1 LEAQAFGTGA
11 INLMITIN
19 EFKLKNIMTTKIKL
33 AILLLTV
40 STGFIFSCNQ
50 GQPKN
55 VSNSDTATFAEME
68 QQVMKHRAIEAIIW
82 GMPAVNLDLMHQAML
97 RETSAKDNQ
106 MLYWSRLLDWKTQT
120 LTPNTDVIYFT
131 PFFDTKL
138 VGPVVLEIPPAD
150 DGAIVGTIMD
160 AWQMPLEDI
169 GPAGADQGKGGK
181 YLILPP
187 NYSEQVPEGYIVLP
201 SLTYRG
207 YALIRSILRSGSEAD
222 LAKAIAYGKRM
233 KIYPLSQAQNPSP
246 TAYVDAAGILYD
258 ATIPYDIR
266 FFESL
271 DRLVQ
276 YEPWLERDRTMFDK
290 LRMIG
295 IEKGKPFAP
304 DAERTQLL
312 NVAAEQGFTFI
323 DGMYKEVVKGG
334 AFAEGSRWSFPQS
347 IAMVFK
353 ASQEQ
358 FANPELYPVDAR
370 GLLFSFIFFTPK
382 RMGEGQFYLMA
393 LVDKEG
399 QLLDGG
405 KTYKLN
411 VPANAPVR
419 QYWSATLYDL
429 RTHALIREMS
439 HAGRSSQSPG
449 LQVNDDGSVDLYFG
463 PKAPEGKES
472 NWTPT
477 DPNRQ
482 FEILFRF
489 YGPLPSLFDKT
500 WVLPDIEPVN

>member
-1 LEAQAFGTGA
+1 
-11 INLMITIN
+11 M
-19 EFKLKNIMTTKIKL
+19 KICYL
-33 AILLLTV
+33 P
-40 STGFIFSCNQ
+40 FIFLILSALTNCT
-50 GQPKN
+50 PKEK
-55 VSNSDTATFAEME
+55 SLNSGELQAYHTMSFSEME
-68 QQVMKHRAIEAIIW
+68 QQVIKHRAVEAMIW
-82 GMPAVNLDLMHQAML
+82 GMPAVNLDLMYQAML
-97 RETSAKDNQ
+97 RETACRDNQ
-106 MLYWSRLLDWKTQT
+106 MLYWSGLLDWKNQT

-131 PFFDTKL
+131 PYFDTKE

-150 DGAIVGTIMD
+150 GGAIVGTIMD

-169 GPAGADQGKGGK
+169 GPAGADGGKGGK

-187 NYSEQVPEGYIVLP
+187 GYSGNLPSGYIVLP
-201 SLTYRG
+201 SLTYKG
-207 YALIRSILRSGSEAD
+207 YALIRSVLKSGSEED
-222 LAKAIAYGKRM
+222 LAKAVEYGKRM
-233 KIYPLSQAQNPSP
+233 KIYPLSQAQAPP
-246 TAYVDAAGILYD
+246 ATVYVDAAGVLYD
-258 ATIPYDIR
+258 ATIQYDIR

-271 DRLVQ
+271 NRIVQ
-276 YEPWLERDRTMFDK
+276 YEPWLERDRTMIDK

-304 DAERTQLL
+304 DAEHAQLL
-312 NVAAEQGFTFI
+312 NEAAGQGFTFI

-353 ASQEQ
+353 ASQDQ
-358 FANPELYPVDAR
+358 FKDPNLYPVDAR

-449 LQVNDDGSVDLYFG
+449 LQVNEDGSVDLYFG

-477 DPNRQ
+477 DPKGK

-489 YGPLPSLFDKT
+489 YGPLPELFDKS

>member
-1 LEAQAFGTGA
+1 
-11 INLMITIN
+11 
-19 EFKLKNIMTTKIKL
+19 
-33 AILLLTV
+33 
-40 STGFIFSCNQ
+40 
-50 GQPKN
+50 
-55 VSNSDTATFAEME
+55 ME

-271 DRLVQ
+271 DRYRTVRALAGSG
-276 YEPWLERDRTMFDK
+276 PHHDR
-290 LRMIG
+290 
-295 IEKGKPFAP
+295 
-304 DAERTQLL
+304 
-312 NVAAEQGFTFI
+312 
-323 DGMYKEVVKGG
+323 
-334 AFAEGSRWSFPQS
+334 
-347 IAMVFK
+347 
-353 ASQEQ
+353 
-358 FANPELYPVDAR
+358 
-370 GLLFSFIFFTPK
+370 
-382 RMGEGQFYLMA
+382 
-393 LVDKEG
+393 
-399 QLLDGG
+399 
-405 KTYKLN
+405 
-411 VPANAPVR
+411 
-419 QYWSATLYDL
+419 
-429 RTHALIREMS
+429 
-439 HAGRSSQSPG
+439 
-449 LQVNDDGSVDLYFG
+449 
-463 PKAPEGKES
+463 
-472 NWTPT
+472 
-477 DPNRQ
+477 
-482 FEILFRF
+482 
-489 YGPLPSLFDKT
+489 
-500 WVLPDIEPVN
+500 

>member
-1 LEAQAFGTGA
+1 MNNEKTTEGIIAAATQPVSLEARP
-11 INLMITIN
+11 
-19 EFKLKNIMTTKIKL
+19 E
-33 AILLLTV
+33 
-40 STGFIFSCNQ
+40 
-50 GQPKN
+50 
-55 VSNSDTATFAEME
+55 TFPEIE
-68 QQVMKHRAIEAIIW
+68 RQVLQHRAIEAIIW
-82 GMPAVNLDLMHQAML
+82 GMPAVNRDLMYQAML
-97 RETSAKDNQ
+97 RETKALDNQ

-131 PFFDTKL
+131 PYFDTKD

-187 NYSEQVPEGYIVLP
+187 SYSEQVPEGYIVLP

-207 YALIRSILRSGSEAD
+207 YALIRSILRSGSDAD
-222 LAKAIAYGKRM
+222 LAKAVEYGKRM
-233 KIYPLSQAQNPSP
+233 KIYPLSQAQDPPP
-246 TAYVDAAGILYD
+246 TVYVDRGEALYD
-258 ATIPYDIR
+258 ATIQYDIR

-271 DRLVQ
+271 NRLVQ
-276 YEPWLERDRTMFDK
+276 YEPWLERDRTMIDK

-295 IEKGKPFAP
+295 IEKGKLFAP
-304 DAERTQLL
+304 DAEMVKVL
-312 NVAAEQGFTFI
+312 NDAAAQAHAFL
-323 DGMYKEVVKGG
+323 DGTYKEVVRGG
-334 AFAEGSRWSFPQS
+334 SFAKGSRWSFPKS
-347 IAMVFK
+347 IGLVFK
-353 ASQEQ
+353 ASQAQ
-358 FANPELYPVDAR
+358 FADPNMYPVDAR

-393 LVDKEG
+393 IDDKEG
-399 QLLDGG
+399 QTLDGG
-405 KTYKLN
+405 KTYRLN

-419 QYWSATLYDL
+419 QYWSATLYD
-429 RTHALIREMS
+429 RTTHALIREMP

-449 LQVNDDGSVDLYFG
+449 LQVNADGSVDLYFG
-463 PKAPEGKES
+463 PKVPSGKES

-477 DPNRQ
+477 DPNGE

-500 WVLPDIEPVN
+500 WVLPDVERVK